1 MLIYGKSKSVKVHYK
16 GQRGVGVYDVVF
28 DGLIDNMRK
37 RYRETASDMMKQE
50 YETYMQVTPCD
61 ECHGQ
66 RLKKSSLAV
75 TVGDKISI
83 RLRNCPFLNWQSILI
98 NLHLHR
104 FRKNR

>member
-1 MLIYGKSKSVKVHYK
+1 
-16 GQRGVGVYDVVF
+16 
-28 DGLIDNMRK
+28 MRK

-75 TVGDKISI
+75 TVGDKNIYQVTELSVLELAEYFDNLTLTPVQEKSVS
-83 RLRNCPFLNWQSILI
+83 RLL
-98 NLHLHR
+98 
-104 FRKNR
+104 RKSDQE